1 MPGRPELPDNRK
13 TTHGEALDYLAGD
26 IPVGYGL
33 SVATGY
39 LNLAGLRKLAEAT
52 ENGRAVR
59 LLVGA
64 APAPGDGSPGQVFER
79 VAAELTRQR
88 NHAGFPPSR
97 AAAELAA
104 VQQWLGRSDV
114 AVRHF
119 RERFLHG
126 KAYLFGNPGDVRAA
140 LVTSAN
146 LTAGGLFR
154 NLELGLVQYQPG
166 GAAPALAWFDELW
179 EQSSDYKAELGKLL
193 AAAPLEITDPRRVF
207 LRALFELY
215 GDDPTAPPKRPNKV
229 CLAPF
234 QWEGYQRAL
243 RILGEHHGVIYA
255 DGVGSGKTEV
265 GLALIEEY
273 ALRRGFSALVIAP
286 AQLKRYWRE
295 RINKAGLPAQVVSYH
310 ELATDRQLT
319 KQGTQNQG
327 RKLHND
333 KDAYRL
339 VVADEGHAFRNPDTI
354 WHRALSRLLGGA
366 PKDLALLTATPI
378 NNGLWDLHHLV
389 SVFARHDRAFARWR
403 IPSLRGLFLSAGANE
418 RDLENLNPDIL
429 FPLAD
434 LVSVRR
440 DRRFIEKHYPDAS
453 FPDGTPVRFPEPKLT
468 TERYA
473 LDDASPGLVPDITGA
488 LERLTLARYRP
499 SAYRRRDREET
510 KGEAALA
517 GLLRSAILK
526 RFESCQEA
534 CRLTVKRI
542 LGAHEAFLK
551 AWKDGFVLT
560 GEALREA
567 AKAEAEGTGVW
578 ESVLEGLSEEDKRP
592 VSEFRPAYEDDVR
605 RDCDELARLLKRLS
619 ALDPADDPKI
629 ALLARLIEQSPSE
642 KIIVFSGFADTVGY
656 LHKHLP
662 KEIGG
667 RKRIAVIGAETKTD
681 ERTELLGRFCPKTV
695 VAPNYEPE
703 DGEVDLLLA
712 NDVLSEG
719 QNLQQ
724 AGAVISYDMPWNPQR
739 VVQRFGRVI
748 RLKSDHLRVQ
758 LTTMLPKPGELEPI
772 LKLEEAVRRKMLSAG
787 VYGMEVEVME
797 GGTSD
802 IRAFADRLA
811 NGDPGLLDE
820 TGAVDPGRAF
830 SGEELRA
837 ALARWIREEG
847 RKDLE
852 AMRWGTG
859 AVFCQGP
866 GVPSRGE
873 PGVFFACR
881 TRKGDRYW
889 RYVTRDGET
898 RESRTRSEPDAA
910 ILRRINP
917 GDAAG
922 LAAPMASLEAA
933 FSAAV
938 RSIVEEHNA
947 LADRDD
953 EPKSLGPMQ
962 AWALREVLAKP
973 EIALDERGEAAA
985 EALAVGRGTIVRR
998 ALGDIRRRH
1007 AREEISLRRAADEIV
1022 ELVHSEGL
1030 RPVDAPEAVEPITE
1044 AEVAVVCWMEV
1055 LPPEAGA
1062 PPDPPGR

>member
-26 IPVGYGL
+26 IKVGYGL

-39 LNLAGLRKLAEAT
+39 LNLTGLRKLAEAT

-79 VAAELTRQR
+79 VAEELTRQR

-104 VQQWLGRSDV
+104 VRQWLGRSDV

-126 KAYLFGNPGDVRAA
+126 KAYLFGNPGNVRAA

-154 NLELGLVQYQPG
+154 NLELGLVEYGP
-166 GAAPALAWFDELW
+166 AVADDALAWFDALW

-193 AAAPLEITDPRRVF
+193 TAAPLEITDPRRVF

-215 GDDPTAPPKRPNKV
+215 GDDPEAPPERPDKV
-229 CLAPF
+229 RLAPF
-234 QWEGYQRAL
+234 QWEGYRRAL
-243 RILGEHHGVIYA
+243 RILREHHGVIYA
-255 DGVGSGKTEV
+255 DGVGTGKTEI

-273 ALRRGFSALVIAP
+273 ALRQGLSALVIAP
-286 AQLKRYWRE
+286 AQLKKYWRE

-319 KQGTQNQG
+319 KQETPNRG
-327 RKLHND
+327 RRLHND
-333 KDAYRL
+333 KDIYRL
-339 VVADEGHAFRNPDTI
+339 VVADEGHAFRNPDTT
-354 WHRALSRLLGGA
+354 WYRALSRLLGGA

-378 NNGLWDLHHLV
+378 NNGLWDLYHLV
-389 SVFARHDRAFARWR
+389 SLFGRHDRAFARRR
-403 IPSLRGLFLSAGANE
+403 IPSLRRLFLNAGANE
-418 RDLENLNPDIL
+418 HDPENLNPDIL

-440 DRRFIEKHYPDAS
+440 DRRFIEEHYPDAA
-453 FPDGTPVRFPEPKLT
+453 FPDGTPVRFPEPDLT

-499 SAYRRRDREET
+499 SAYRLRGEEE

-534 CRLTVKRI
+534 CRLTVERI
-542 LGAHEAFLK
+542 HKAHEVFLE
-551 AWKDGFVLT
+551 AWKAGFVLG

-567 AKAEAEGTGVW
+567 AKAEMEGAGLW
-578 ESVLEGLSEEDKRP
+578 ESVLEGLSEEERIP
-592 VSEFRPAYEDDVR
+592 VPEFDPDYERDVR
-605 RDCDELARLLKRLS
+605 RDRDELARLLERLS

-629 ALLARLIEQSPSE
+629 ARLARLIERSPSE
-642 KIIVFSGFADTVGY
+642 KIVVFSGFADTVRY
-656 LHKHLP
+656 LDEQLP
-662 KEIGG
+662 EEIGG
-667 RKRIAVIGAETKTD
+667 RKRIAVIGAETD
-681 ERTELLGRFCPKTV
+681 PDQRTKLLSRFCPKTV
-695 VAPNYEPE
+695 VAPDHEPD

-748 RLKSDHLRVQ
+748 RLKSDHHRVQ
-758 LTTMLPKPGELEPI
+758 LTTMLPEPGELEPI
-772 LKLEEAVRRKMLSAG
+772 LKLEEAIRRKMLSAG
-787 VYGMEVEVME
+787 VYGMEVAVME
-797 GGTSD
+797 GGPSD

-811 NGDPGLLDE
+811 DGDPGLLDE
-820 TGAVDPGRAF
+820 TGAVDPGQAF

-873 PGVFFACR
+873 PGVFFACQ
-881 TRKGDRYW
+881 TGKGDRYW
-889 RYVTRDGET
+889 RYVTRDGKT
-898 RESRTRSEPDAA
+898 GDARTRAEPDAA

-917 GDAAG
+917 GEAAG
-922 LAAPMASLEAA
+922 LPEPMASLEAA

-938 RSIVEEHNA
+938 GSIVEEHNA
-947 LADRDD
+947 LADRDG
-953 EPKSLGPMQ
+953 EPESLGPNQ
-962 AWALREVLAKP
+962 AWALEVLGDP
-973 EIALDERGEAAA
+973 EIALPEGGEAAA

-998 ALGDIRRRH
+998 ALGDLRRRR
-1007 AREEISLRRAADEIV
+1007 ARKEISLPEAAAEIV
-1022 ELVHSEGL
+1022 ELVRSQGL
-1030 RPVDAPEAVEPITE
+1030 RPVDPPEAVEPITE